1 VSAEINKGLTAAQN
15 GDLSTALHV
24 KFLLL
29 CMLLASGEREI
40 LTDFL
45 AIYLIGNRNLR

>member
-1 VSAEINKGLTAAQN
+1 MSAEIYKGLTEAQN

-24 KFLLL
+24 EFLLL

-40 LTDFL
+40 LTDFFG
-45 AIYLIGNRNLR
+45 YLLDR